1 MPFDGILTHFMAQEL
16 NSLLQGGRIGKIHQM
31 DRDAVVLQVRA
42 NSENYRLLITCNA
55 AAPRIHLTSKQYE
68 NPDTPPVFCMLMRK
82 HLSGALIKGFTTNGF
97 ERILFM
103 EVEATDELGDRSNK
117 KLAVEI
123 MGRHSNIILLNKS
136 DKIID
141 AIKHVDSEVNRVRE
155 LLPARTYILPPAQNK
170 LDPAEKETS
179 SCLMEAA
186 RQSGKKLESF
196 LLDNLQGFSPIL
208 CRELC
213 TRAGL
218 DERTPASSL
227 SDKELI
233 RLTETLAEMM
243 ESLLHQGPSPVLI
256 LDPQTGR
263 PVDFHITPMTQ
274 FPQVKSLETISE
286 AVDSF
291 YQSRQT
297 KEVISQRTAELI
309 KIMSRHLEK
318 CEKRLSINVA
328 TLEENQSFED
338 LRVMGELITANIYAL
353 SKGMDSAR
361 LLNYYSQEEAY
372 IDIPLIKDKNPQENA
387 QLYFKRYN
395 KAKNAHAYALSQ
407 IESLRKEQAY
417 LESVLFAIENAE
429 GNDQLLEIRQELFE
443 QGYLNTSPTKGRKAL
458 DINAAPLKV
467 LSGDG
472 FEIAI
477 GRNNKQN
484 DKLTL
489 KSARH
494 EDIWFHIKNFP
505 GSHVV
510 IRTDGKTVPDATLLE
525 AAQYAAWF
533 SKARSAP
540 KVEVDYTQIRNVKK
554 PSGAK
559 PGMVIYVNYATLV
572 VTPREPS
579 TTEEG

>member
-1 MPFDGILTHFMAQEL
+1 MPFDGILTHFMAREL
-16 NSLLQGGRIGKIHQM
+16 NNLLQGGRIGKIHQM
-31 DRDAVVLQVRA
+31 DRDAVVIQVRA

-103 EVEATDELGDRSNK
+103 EVEATDELGDRSIK

-155 LLPARTYILPPAQNK
+155 LLPARTYMLPPAQNK
-170 LDPAEKETS
+170 LDPSSKETS
-179 SCLMEAA
+179 ACLMEAA
-186 RQSGKKLESF
+186 CQSGKKLESF

-213 TRAGL
+213 ARAGL
-218 DERTPASSL
+218 DERIPASSL
-227 SDKELI
+227 SSSDLT
-233 RLTETLAEMM
+233 RLTETLEEMM
-243 ESLLHQGPSPVLI
+243 QSLLHHGPAPVLI
-256 LDPQTGR
+256 LDPQSGR
-263 PVDFHITPMTQ
+263 PVDFHITAMTQ
-274 FPQVKSLETISE
+274 FPQVKSMATISE

-291 YQSRQT
+291 YQSKQT
-297 KEVISQRTAELI
+297 KEVISQRTAEFI

-338 LRVMGELITANIYAL
+338 LRIMGELITANIYAL

-361 LLNYYSQEEAY
+361 LLNYYSQDEAY
-372 IDIPLIKDKNPQENA
+372 MDIPLSREKNPQENA

-395 KAKNAHAYALSQ
+395 KARNAYAYAESQ
-407 IESLRKEQAY
+407 IESLKKEQAY

-458 DINAAPLKV
+458 DISIAPLKII
-467 LSGDG
+467 SGDG
-472 FEIAI
+472 FEIAV

-510 IRTDGKTVPDATLLE
+510 IKTDGKPVPDTTLLE

-559 PGMVIYVNYATLV
+559 PGMVIYVNYNTLV
-572 VTPREPS
+572 VTPKEPS
-579 TTEEG
+579 AVEES